1 MRILWLSNSPWS
13 SSGYGEQ
20 TALFVPRLQALGH
33 EVAVLCNYGLQGRET
48 NWNGTVCYPS
58 DGQWGN
64 INLGVFADVHRAD
77 QAIALCDAWVLKP
90 DAWPEGM
97 RAAVWTPVDHYP
109 IPPAVLA
116 VLQHDRVQPV
126 AMSRFGEQLMKEAEL
141 DPMYV
146 PHGID
151 TGKFR
156 PQPDIKAAVREEL
169 GIPTDV
175 FLIGMVAANTGNP
188 SLPRKAFPQAF
199 LAFSR
204 FARRYQD
211 AWMYVHTMA
220 KPPVGGGLNL
230 DVLAEAVRCPIGRL
244 RFPHQE
250 AWQLGIPSQAVAFMY
265 QAFDVLLMPSMG
277 EGFGIP
283 LLEAQASGVPV
294 IASDHSS
301 MTELAE
307 VGWLVQGDPWWD
319 ALQTSFFIVPSIDG
333 IVAALEAA
341 YASRDDVELRA
352 AAAEF
357 AHAYDADLVTDRY
370 WKPALEKL
378 GEPQELAA

>member
-1 MRILWLSNSPWS
+1 
-13 SSGYGEQ
+13 
-20 TALFVPRLQALGH
+20 V
-33 EVAVLCNYGLQGRET
+33 
-48 NWNGTVCYPS
+48 
-58 DGQWGN
+58 
-64 INLGVFADVHRAD
+64 
-77 QAIALCDAWVLKP
+77 
-90 DAWPEGM
+90 
-97 RAAVWTPVDHYP
+97 
-109 IPPAVLA
+109 
-116 VLQHDRVQPV
+116 
-126 AMSRFGEQLMKEAEL
+126 
-141 DPMYV
+141 YV

-156 PQPDIKAAVREEL
+156 PQPEIRELVRDEL
-169 GIPTDV
+169 EIPRDV

-204 FARRYQD
+204 LARKYQD
-211 AWMYVHTMA
+211 VWMYVHTMA
-220 KPPVGGGLNL
+220 KPPTGGGINL
-230 DVLAEAVRCPIGRL
+230 DVLAEAVRCPAGRL

-250 AWQLGIPSQAVAFMY
+250 AWQLGIPSQAVACMY

-307 VGWLVQGDPWWD
+307 IGWLVQGDPWWD
-319 ALQTSFFIVPSIDG
+319 ALQESFFIVPSVDG

-341 YASRDDVELRA
+341 YAAREDMELRA

-357 AHAYDADLVTDRY
+357 ARAYDADQVTDRY
-370 WKPALEKL
+370 WKPALQKL
-378 GEPQELAA
+378 AEPQELAA

>member
-1 MRILWLSNSPWS
+1 MM
-13 SSGYGEQ
+13 
-20 TALFVPRLQALGH
+20 QAF
-33 EVAVLCNYGLQGRET
+33 
-48 NWNGTVCYPS
+48 
-58 DGQWGN
+58 D
-64 INLGVFADVHRAD
+64 
-77 QAIALCDAWVLKP
+77 
-90 DAWPEGM
+90 
-97 RAAVWTPVDHYP
+97 
-109 IPPAVLA
+109 
-116 VLQHDRVQPV
+116 
-126 AMSRFGEQLMKEAEL
+126 L
-141 DPMYV
+141 DPVYV

-151 TGKFR
+151 TGLFR
-156 PQPDIKAAVREEL
+156 PQPDVRDAVRDEL
-169 GIPTDV
+169 EIPRDV

-204 FARRYQD
+204 FANTHRD

-220 KPPVGGGLNL
+220 KPPVGGGINL
-230 DVLAEAVRCPIGRL
+230 DVLAEAVRCPAGRL

-250 AWQLGIPSQAVAFMY
+250 AWQLGIPSQAVAYMY

-294 IASDHSS
+294 IASDHSA

-307 VGWLVQGDPWWD
+307 VGWLVKGDPWWD
-319 ALQTSFFIVPSIDG
+319 ALQESFFVVPSVDA

-341 YASRDDVELRA
+341 YASRDDQGLRT

-357 AHAYDADLVTDRY
+357 ARAYDADTVTDRY
-370 WKPALEKL
+370 WKPALET
-378 GEPQELAA
+378 LAAPVTASKPKAKAAA